1 MSNKKVVHL
10 QPARKPAK
18 KEVWVDAVGAGNWI
32 AGVGR
37 IEEGENRGA
46 YRFSVA
52 RVEPGSRGKLSR
64 DFQAEDVL
72 SLPKLTQ
79 VLAATLVADGWL
91 DPGLR
96 EDLKCLADSLD
107 SFLSLREPGMGCEW
121 VVVRRESLQVVLK
134 HVLESEIENFRNLSV
149 DDRRRH
155 VFRAAVDL
163 RGKLTGSDR
172 FGDDLAGPEGG
183 AEMHV

>member
-32 AGVGR
+32 AGVER
-37 IEEGENRGA
+37 IEEGENRGG

-52 RVEPGSRGKLSR
+52 RVEPGSRGKLSG
-64 DFQAEDVL
+64 DFHAEDVL

-91 DPGLR
+91 EPKLKD
-96 EDLKCLADSLD
+96 DLQCLADSLD
-107 SFLSLREPGMGCEW
+107 WLLDLRKPGAGSEW
-121 VVVRRESLQVVLK
+121 VVVRRQSLEAVLN
-134 HVLESEIENFRNLSV
+134 HVWKSEFENFRKLSV
-149 DDRRRH
+149 EDRRQH

-163 RGKLTGSDR
+163 KGLLMGSDR
-172 FGDDLAGPEGG
+172 PGNDLAGPENG
-183 AEMHV
+183 AGMHA